1 MIEKLEIV
9 KTRNVKTPA
18 RGTNVAAGLDFYVPE
33 DLTKDDMS
41 AMFEKTGH
49 TLDVDYDDNGYVKNM
64 FLEFGQSACIPS
76 GIKAKLPHGYCMEFH
91 NKSGIA
97 MKRGLIAGA
106 CVVGN
111 TKIKTNKGLY
121 PADVLTKDFCI
132 KNDILVESYNISNKT
147 YEYKKCSG
155 FKPVMNTKCIK
166 VVFEDG
172 QELIGAEN
180 HMIYDTD
187 NNKWVALCELID

>member
-18 RGTNVAAGLDFYVPE
+18 RGTSVAAGLDFYVPE
-33 DLTKDDMS
+33 DLTKDDMIS
-41 AMFEKTGH
+41 MFDKTGH
-49 TLDVDYDDNGYVKNM
+49 TLNVDYTEDGYVKNM
-64 FLEFGQSACIPS
+64 YLEFGQSACIPS

-106 CVVGN
+106 CVTGD
-111 TKIKTNKGLY
+111 TEIETNNGLY
-121 PADVLTKDFCI
+121 QAKYLTKEFCDKNNILI
-132 KNDILVESYNISNKT
+132 KSYNISKKI
-147 YEYKKCSG
+147 YEYKECSG

-166 VVFEDG
+166 VTFEDG
-172 QELIGAEN
+172 TEIIGAEN
-180 HMIYDTD
+180 HMIYDIED
-187 NNKWVALCELID
+187 NRWVALCELI